1 MNQLDIIFQIG
12 YNRVFLFICI
22 YALGVKL
29 AGMEGV
35 EEKLTIIN
43 PYITSS
49 YLFQLSLSLAVH
61 FNLTADILTPSK
73 LAIFIYASHHSPM
86 VRRQNYHW
94 NKWPVAL
101 GSALNVKL
109 GIV

>member
-1 MNQLDIIFQIG
+1 
-12 YNRVFLFICI
+12 
-22 YALGVKL
+22 LGVKL

-35 EEKLTIIN
+35 EEKLTIDN
-43 PYITSS
+43 YITSS

-61 FNLTADILTPSK
+61 FNLTADIITSSK

-109 GIV
+109 GIL